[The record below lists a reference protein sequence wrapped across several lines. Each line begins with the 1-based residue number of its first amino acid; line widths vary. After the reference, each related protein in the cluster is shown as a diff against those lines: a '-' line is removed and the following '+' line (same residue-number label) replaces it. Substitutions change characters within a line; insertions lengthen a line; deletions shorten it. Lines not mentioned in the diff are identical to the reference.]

1 MVILVLMIKGLNT
14 RVCIFLMCL
23 SLFSCKHQQKQKS
36 SATPKKS
43 TVKTPSKPKND
54 DHSKP
59 GEKALEEKLGLS
71 SKDIHHNKFYSFVTD
86 WYGVPYKYGGCKK
99 EGVDCS
105 CFASVLYSTV
115 FNTTLQRTAGEMFK
129 ACEQIGPEDAKQG
142 DLFFFKINGNQI
154 SHVGVC
160 LKRNYFVHASTS
172 KGVIINSIEEAYYKK
187 YFFCAGRV
195 KKT

>member
-1 MVILVLMIKGLNT
+1 MIKALNIGLLIVLMCFSFI
-14 RVCIFLMCL
+14 
-23 SLFSCKHQQKQKS
+23 SCKHQQKQKS
-36 SATPKKS
+36 TTPPKKS
-43 TVKTPSKPKND
+43 TVKTPSKPQNND
-54 DHSKP
+54 KLST

-71 SKDIHHNKFYSFVTD
+71 SKDIRHDKLYSFVSD
-86 WYGVPYKYGGCKK
+86 WYATPYKYGGCKK
-99 EGVDCS
+99 DGVDCS
-105 CFASVLYSTV
+105 CFASILYSTV
-115 FNTTLQRTAGEMFK
+115 FNTTLNRTAGDMFK

-160 LKRNYFVHASTS
+160 LKRNLFVHASTS